1 MKHLL
6 TSVVVLLLLCACS
19 GPSTEE
25 MASLAAKGYYEH
37 LRGGESEHF
46 LAGKAGADSFPK
58 SYREQLIMGYK
69 QFVAQQER
77 THHGIHD
84 IRIVSAKADTLL
96 ECMNVFLVFCYGDST
111 NEQVAVPMVEYHG
124 AWRMK

>member
-6 TSVVVLLLLCACS
+6 TSVVVLLLFCACS

-37 LRGGESEHF
+37 LISGEYEYF

-69 QFVAQQER
+69 QFIAQQER